1 MESKTEVKE
10 KPGRGTRGRK
20 EEGKGMKRTKM
31 EEKGSPQ
38 KGEDPGEGSGG
49 PRTQTR

>member
-1 MESKTEVKE
+1 MESD
-10 KPGRGTRGRK
+10 RGQRETGKGPRGRK
-20 EEGKGMKRTKM
+20 EEWKGMRRTKT

-38 KGEDPGEGSGG
+38 KGEDPREGSGG

>member
-1 MESKTEVKE
+1 
-10 KPGRGTRGRK
+10 
-20 EEGKGMKRTKM
+20 MKRTKT

-49 PRTQTR
+49 PRTQTGQKACLRKTVLLGKRMREIDFS